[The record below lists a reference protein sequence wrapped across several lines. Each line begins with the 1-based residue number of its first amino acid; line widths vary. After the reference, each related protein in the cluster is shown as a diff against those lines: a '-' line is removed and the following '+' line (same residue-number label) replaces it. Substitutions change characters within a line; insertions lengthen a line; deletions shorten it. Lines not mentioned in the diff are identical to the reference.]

1 MSTTWDSELWRWTL
15 APEHPAAPT
24 GPLAVHR
31 TDGIRV
37 IVDESTGSV
46 VEIALDASDSSGRL
60 DDATAAVALDLVG
73 TLPRFDGEVVE
84 LDDGRHRRLI
94 DLTDGDIADSER
106 ARSGSTGAALVDP
119 WPVDVTGVPAG
130 AIDLSSAMVVF
141 EASRNVLTVTAAVDP
156 AAYPPAVAALRV
168 ELTDADGLLLAFAPF
183 RLSTGAGRPAA
194 LAELVVPGGQTAP
207 GTGLRVREVR
217 P

>member
-24 GPLAVHR
+24 STLAVHQ

-46 VEIALDASDSSGRL
+46 VEIALDATDSSGRL
-60 DDATAAVALDLVG
+60 DDATAAIALDLVG

-84 LDDGRHRRLI
+84 LDDDRHRRLI
-94 DLTDGDIADSER
+94 DLTDGDRVGGDS
-106 ARSGSTGAALVDP
+106 TAAGDP
-119 WPVDVTGVPAG
+119 WPVDLADAPTGV
-130 AIDLSSAMVVF
+130 IDLSSVTALFDV
-141 EASRNVLTVTAAVDP
+141 ARGVLTVTATVDP

-183 RLSTGAGRPAA
+183 RLSTDPGQPAA
-194 LAELVVPGGQTAP
+194 LAELVVPGGPPAP